1 MTKAREDVIVHQD
14 GSESI
19 AVSESVPKTNIR
31 KIALSRANV
40 KSRILSC
47 VIHMMENATVNL
59 DGAAQHAI
67 VLVLSSN
74 TVDRVPSSAIVKIT
88 LNARLLMGNVSVL
101 LVSFFHVFIKASKNL
116 C

>member
-19 AVSESVPKTNIR
+19 AVSGSVPRTSIR

-40 KSRILSC
+40 KLRILSC

-88 LNARLLMGNVSVL
+88 LNARLLMENVSVL